1 MRRIAIVCFAV
12 LALAACGDDET
23 PRTDLDENNIDLIST
38 PWTVYANYDEFPNV
52 AVRCDGSTRMYTTTR
67 ASDALELVPDHEL
80 CQGGD
85 S

>member
-1 MRRIAIVCFAV
+1 MKRLAIIAVVAV
-12 LALAACGDDET
+12 ALTACDET
-23 PRTDLDENNIDLIST
+23 PTPRQDLNEDEVDLVET
-38 PWTVYANYDEFPNV
+38 PWTVYANYDEFPNI

-67 ASDALELVPDHEL
+67 SSDALEIVPNHEL